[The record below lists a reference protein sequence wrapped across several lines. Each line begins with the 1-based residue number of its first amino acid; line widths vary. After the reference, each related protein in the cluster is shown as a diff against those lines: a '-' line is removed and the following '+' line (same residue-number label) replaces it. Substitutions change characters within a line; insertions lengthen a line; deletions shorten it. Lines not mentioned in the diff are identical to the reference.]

1 MARRNAVAAAM
12 PVEQPQS
19 PPTFEENVESAIAR
33 CTTLSAEDARHFI
46 VRPGQQCHRWPQ
58 MRYTRSSPIHLH

>member
-33 CTTLSAEDARHFI
+33 CTTLSEEDARHFI
-46 VRPGQQCHRWPQ
+46 VRQQQCHRWPQ
-58 MRYTRSSPIHLH
+58 MRYTRSPPIHLH